1 MVKDIQGKELKVGQ
15 TIEDIMCCEVAK
27 VIEILEPDRIR
38 IKYFGEENLNKD
50 EILEIKG
57 EEVEIVSK
65 NDMEVINEGDSSSN
79 FGGKYMITVF
89 ITEYRRGSEFVDTYS
104 KKQFESFDELI
115 GWIDDM
121 DNTQDKQ
128 FTHLLS
134 KLNNLKGISIKN
146 DTRIHGSICDYI
158 ITRIETEEGI
168 HYDRKISCDNCSKEL
183 GAYID
188 DFVKKITTP
197 KKLLF

>member
-38 IKYFGEENLNKD
+38 IKYFGEENLDKD
-50 EILEIKG
+50 EILEVKG
-57 EEVEIVSK
+57 EEVEIVA
-65 NDMEVINEGDSSSN
+65 SSN
-79 FGGKYMITVF
+79 LGRKDMITVF
-89 ITEYRRGSEFVDTYS
+89 ITEKRRGSEFVDTYS
-104 KKQFESFDELI
+104 KKLFESFDELI
-115 GWIDDM
+115 GWIDGM

-128 FTHLLS
+128 FTYLVS

-146 DTRIHGSICDYI
+146 DTRIHGSIYDYI
-158 ITRIETEEGI
+158 VTRIETEEGI

-183 GAYID
+183 GVYID
-188 DFVKKITTP
+188 KFVKKITTP